1 MKPLD
6 LRVVSFYK
14 LLGGRL
20 RDARWMRD
28 HMSKNRLAILPD
40 LTHYETGAAPILA
53 PTVLSF
59 LNATSPG
66 KPPRK

>member
-1 MKPLD
+1 MKRLD

-20 RDARWMRD
+20 RDAGWMRE
-28 HMSKNRLAILPD
+28 HMSKNRLAIPPD
-40 LTHYETGAAPILA
+40 VTHYETGAAAILA

-59 LNATSPG
+59 FNATGPG
-66 KPPRK
+66 EPPRK